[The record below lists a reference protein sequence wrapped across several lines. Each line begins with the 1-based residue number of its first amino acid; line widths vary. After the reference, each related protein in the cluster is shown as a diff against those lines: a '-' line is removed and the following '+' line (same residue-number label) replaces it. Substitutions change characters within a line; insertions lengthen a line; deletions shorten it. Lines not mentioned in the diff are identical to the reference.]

1 MLINRIT
8 GEQIVFYP
16 YKATL
21 LRNKNGHSNDMH
33 HKRIS
38 VFMLSATSQA
48 RENVLHDSICVALQR
63 TQTNE

>member
-16 YKATL
+16 YKGTL

-48 RENVLHDSICVALQR
+48 KERMFYMIPFV
-63 TQTNE
+63 